1 MGDVEAAD
9 LAPLHPFE
17 LLPEALARVE
27 LRAVGRQ
34 ALQMEA
40 LRRALGQELADDVT
54 AMNRGAIPDDDH
66 AAGHLPQQVLQEGDH
81 IHRVESAV
89 LTLKI
94 QLALRRDGADGREML
109 TGAPVPQEGG
119 WPTGA

>member
-9 LAPLHPFE
+9 VVPLHPFE

-27 LRAVGRQ
+27 LRGVGRQ

-54 AMNRGAIPDDDH
+54 AMHRGAIPDEDH
-66 AAGHLPQQVLQEGDH
+66 AAGHLAPQMLQEGDH
-81 IHRVESAV
+81 IRRVHGAV
-89 LTLKI
+89 LTLEI
-94 QLALRRDGADGREML
+94 QLALRRDGAHGREMIA
-109 TGAPVPQEGG
+109 GAPVP
-119 WPTGA
+119 